1 MRTEILK
8 NDSIMMFET
17 ENMVNFAQ
25 LNGKLIG
32 METQEEHNIVN
43 YEQNEEELKSVVMGR
58 IRQLEVGEVDVIPN
72 EQVLADIR
80 ERYGF

>member
-1 MRTEILK
+1 
-8 NDSIMMFET
+8 MMFET

-25 LNGKLIG
+25 PMIIG
-32 METQEEHNIVN
+32 MEIQEDHNVVD
-43 YEQNEEELKSVVMGR
+43 YEQNEEELKAVIMER
-58 IRQLEVGEVDVIPN
+58 IRQLEAGEVDVIPN

>member
-1 MRTEILK
+1 
-8 NDSIMMFET
+8 MMFET